1 MSTMGTFDAFTS
13 ARLGIYA
20 AQHGLR
26 VTGNNV
32 SNINTVGYT
41 RQRLNQLSFKA
52 GAYDVYRS
60 QLDNHVGSGALVMGI
75 NQIRDPYLD
84 VRFRNTNADTGYHE
98 TLVDRYNELADILDE
113 VGKGDDSNTNEQ
125 GDGLLVAQIQAVST
139 ALRAYAAKPTPAN
152 DTIVRN
158 AASTLCNLFNTYA
171 RDIEKLRQET
181 DLKFGSQVTEINECL
196 TNIRDLNK
204 EIRDN
209 EIFGDNALELRDE
222 RNRQIDTLS
231 NLIGIK
237 VVYSEEDVGA
247 GKKVE
252 KLSIYL
258 ADKNPDGSVHTDEA
272 LLVDGI
278 FGTQFYSPDSRP
290 VMNEYYGS
298 AIKELEGIKDFLY
311 QTKERLEDPKNTDP
325 VNPNNPPKYAY
336 MLKDGTV
343 DYYDPNDP
351 DPDKPPADAKPI
363 YQGTNDP
370 LKADQVK
377 GNDHYFLQL
386 TKLLDEKGKE
396 WEDITSTFEAI
407 SNGTLEQLV
416 KDPNSGWAVDTTKPA
431 AKATYSFEFTPAKD
445 AAWAD
450 GDTFQI
456 GIDPGAICTVK
467 NGATTAPDQNV
478 ISLDDAK
485 DPKKMADFIAK
496 VLDKQYQNKVPAFK
510 VEVDPADPTTIKFT
524 AVNAGKLQ
532 PGQAPKLNVSN
543 DPAGKLTFG
552 PRQLVQAGADPTYIP
567 PKAVTV
573 SDPVKGWDVTTSYRQ
588 IDGVWNKVVS
598 TKKHTFETALDDND
612 LYGALQATRELLTEK
627 GAFTTQDTVD
637 NIDENAADRRGIPF
651 YQKSLDLLA
660 RQFALQYN
668 KLNQGYQLNEK
679 GNYTDANHKE
689 LLLAGK
695 PVSRYDGLT
704 QEQKDWLLDDANG
717 YFVKDKD
724 GNAVADEDGH
734 KIVDL
739 NRWLEEHD
747 GVKMGGLLFSNRGDR
762 DSEGDGSEG
771 DPYINASN
779 ISISQSWL
787 NGSVTLVPKYEVLF
801 GGDLEQSTQN
811 INADH
816 MVTMMEELLVYD
828 PRDLVPDAVS
838 DQLFTGNFHDMYNDM
853 CSTLAEAQRAE
864 NIALNNSYTTLVE
877 IDTSRDGVSGVDLND
892 EAMNMMQFQKAM
904 NAAMRLMTAVDE
916 ALDRLINNTGIAGR

>member
-1 MSTMGTFDAFTS
+1 MSTMGTFDAFTA

-52 GAYDVYRS
+52 GAYDTYRS

-84 VRFRNTNADTGYHE
+84 VRFRNTNADTGYHD
-98 TLVDRYNELADILDE
+98 TMLARYEELADILDE
-113 VGKGDDSNTNEQ
+113 VGKGEDTNTNEK
-125 GDGLLVAQIQAVST
+125 GDGLLVAQIQTVAT
-139 ALRAYAAKPTPAN
+139 ALRAFAKEPTAAN

-181 DLKFGSQVTEINECL
+181 ELKFGSQVTEINECL

-222 RNRQIDTLS
+222 RNRQIDKLS
-231 NLIGIK
+231 EYIGIK

-258 ADKNPDGSVHTDEA
+258 ADKNPDPNVHTDEA

-290 VMNEYYGS
+290 ATNPFYGS
-298 AIKELEGIKDFLY
+298 TDPALSSIKDFLY
-311 QTKERLEDPKNTDP
+311 QTKQPLANPDPNKAGEFFYLVDDGNGGKVVQSLDPTDP
-325 VNPNNPPKYAY
+325 NFE
-336 MLKDGTV
+336 
-343 DYYDPNDP
+343 
-351 DPDKPPADAKPI
+351 PDKVEPI

-370 LKADQVK
+370 AAADQVD
-377 GNDHYFLQL
+377 GNNHYFLQL

-396 WEDITSTFEAI
+396 WKDIST
-407 SNGTLEQLV
+407 TLETITNSTIEDMINGV
-416 KDPNSGWAVDTTKPA
+416 KPNPGNPGWTAGDP
-431 AKATYSFEFTPAKD
+431 AKAAIYTFEFTPSGEQWTDGQTFKI
-445 AAWAD
+445 
-450 GDTFQI
+450 GDTI
-456 GIDPGAICTVK
+456 YTVK
-467 NGATTAPDQNV
+467 DGGTTNLQNKE
-478 ISLDDAK
+478 ISLADANNK
-485 DPKKMADFIAK
+485 DKMLAFIAGAMNAK
-496 VLDKQYQNKVPAFK
+496 YIAQDPAFK
-510 VEVDPADPTTIKFT
+510 VEVDGTKLKFT
-524 AVNAGKLQ
+524 AQTPGKLN
-532 PGQAPKLNVSN
+532 PGDIPKLTAID
-543 DPAGKLTFG
+543 DPDGKLTFAA
-552 PRQLVQAGADPTYIP
+552 RVVEQVGADATYIP
-567 PKAVTV
+567 PQPNPSEAY
-573 SDPVKGWDVTTSYRQ
+573 DPVKGQDVTTSYEQVNGAWR
-588 IDGVWNKVVS
+588 KVVTI
-598 TKKHTFETALDDND
+598 TKRTFETALDDND
-612 LYGALQATRELLTEK
+612 LYGALQATRELLTEE

-637 NIDENAADRRGIPF
+637 NIDEHAADRRGIPF

-679 GNYTDANHKE
+679 GNYTDANYEE
-689 LLLAGK
+689 LQLVDIATGK
-695 PVSRYDGLT
+695 PAPVNKYEPITAGQAQNLIN
-704 QEQKDWLLDDANG
+704 NG
-717 YFVKDKD
+717 YVVKDKD
-724 GNAVADEDGH
+724 GKPVLDENGKQTADLEAWLADENNGA
-734 KIVDL
+734 
-739 NRWLEEHD
+739 
-747 GVKMGGLLFSNRGDR
+747 VKMGGLLFSNRGDR
-762 DSEGDGSEG
+762 DSEGDGSEA
-771 DPYINASN
+771 DPFIDASN

-787 NGSVTLVPKYEVLF
+787 NGKVTLVPKYEVLF
-801 GGDLEQSTQN
+801 GGDINHSTQN

-816 MVTMMEELLVYD
+816 MVTMMEESLVYN
-828 PRDLVPDAVS
+828 PRDLVEGAVS
-838 DQLFTGNFHDMYNDM
+838 TQLFKGNFNAMYDDM
-853 CSTLAEAQRAE
+853 CSTLGEARRAE
-864 NIALNNSYTTLVE
+864 TIALNNSYTTLVD

-904 NAAMRLMTAVDE
+904 NAAMRVMTAVDE

>member
-26 VTGNNV
+26 VTGNNI

-75 NQIRDPYLD
+75 NQVRDPYLD
-84 VRFRNTNADTGYHE
+84 VRFRNTSADTGYHD
-98 TLVDRYNELADILDE
+98 TMLARYEELADILDE
-113 VGKGDDSNTNEQ
+113 VGKGEDSNTNEK
-125 GDGLLVAQIQAVST
+125 GDGLLVAQIQAVAT
-139 ALRAYAAKPTPAN
+139 ALRAFAKEPTSAN

-181 DLKFGSQVTEINECL
+181 ELKFGSQVTEINECL

-222 RNRQIDTLS
+222 RNRQIDKLS
-231 NLIGIK
+231 EYIGIK

-258 ADKNPDGSVHTDEA
+258 ADKNPDDSVHTDEA

-278 FGTQFYSPDSRP
+278 FGTQFYSPESRP
-290 VMNEYYGS
+290 VMNEHYGS
-298 AIKELEGIKDFLY
+298 KDPAFANIKDFLY
-311 QTKERLEDPKNTDP
+311 QMTLPVGADDPTSTKDP
-325 VNPNNPPKYAY
+325 
-336 MLKDGTV
+336 
-343 DYYDPNDP
+343 
-351 DPDKPPADAKPI
+351 PDKLTAELVW
-363 YQGTNDP
+363 GTNDP
-370 LKADQVK
+370 LKADQVE

-396 WEDITSTFEAI
+396 WEDISSTFEAI
-407 SNGTLEQLV
+407 TNGTIA
-416 KDPNSGWAVDTTKPA
+416 DIINGPA
-431 AKATYSFEFTPAKD
+431 ADNPGWTEAKAATQATYTFKFTPAAGAQWSAGD
-445 AAWAD
+445 QTANPPVPA
-450 GDTFQI
+450 DTFQI
-456 GIDPGAICTVK
+456 GGSVYTIGTDI
-467 NGATTAPDQNV
+467 TA
-478 ISLDDAK
+478 DDAN
-485 DPKKMADFIAK
+485 DPVKMTAFIAGE
-496 VLDKQYQNKVPAFK
+496 LDKQYQNKVPAFK
-510 VEVDPADPTTIKFT
+510 VEVDPADSTTIKFT

-543 DPAGKLTFG
+543 DPDGKLTFG
-552 PRQLVQAGADPTYIP
+552 PRQLVQAGADAVYTP
-567 PKAVTV
+567 PDPVTV
-573 SDPVKGWDVTTSYRQ
+573 HDPVKGWDVTTSYQQ

-598 TKKHTFETALDDND
+598 TKKNTFETALDDND
-612 LYGALQATRELLTEK
+612 LYGALQATRELLTEA
-627 GAFTTQDTVD
+627 GAFTSQDVVD

-679 GNYTDANHKE
+679 GNYTDANYEE
-689 LLLAGK
+689 LQLVDIATGK
-695 PVSRYDGLT
+695 PAPVNKYEPITAGQAQNLIN
-704 QEQKDWLLDDANG
+704 NG
-717 YFVKDKD
+717 YVVKDKD
-724 GNAVADEDGH
+724 GKPVLDENGKQTADLEAWLADENNGA
-734 KIVDL
+734 
-739 NRWLEEHD
+739 
-747 GVKMGGLLFSNRGDR
+747 VKMGGLLFSNRGDR
-762 DSEGDGSEG
+762 DSEGDGSKE
-771 DPYINASN
+771 DPFINASN

-787 NGSVTLVPKYEVLF
+787 NGKVTLVPKFEVLF
-801 GGDLEQSTQN
+801 GGDIDHSTQN

-816 MVTMMEELLVYD
+816 MVTMMEESLVYN
-828 PRDLVPDAVS
+828 PRDLVPGAVS
-838 DQLFTGNFHDMYNDM
+838 DQLFQGNFNAMYDDM
-853 CSTLAEAQRAE
+853 CSTLGEARRAE
-864 NIALNNSYTTLVE
+864 NIALNNSYTTLVD